1 MYQLGVRAFAVFFD
15 DISGEGVN
23 ADKQAELLNYLDNNF
38 INQKKDMLSL
48 ILCPTEYNKSWSN
61 IEDGY
66 LPTLGKK
73 LNPSIHVMWTGD
85 RVIADIETQGLE
97 WINKH
102 IERKAYVWWNFPVSD
117 YVRDHLLMGPA
128 YGLDTE
134 AGDLMSG
141 VMTNPMEFAEAS
153 KMAIYSVANYAW
165 NVENYNSMQTWVNA
179 LKHVMPNNYEAFRTF
194 SIHNADLGPNGHG
207 NRRDESWEF

>member
-1 MYQLGVRAFAVFFD
+1 MLFRSLVDVAIKNHVDFVWAIHPGQDIKWNDEDRDLLMAKFETMYQLGVRAFAVFFD

-23 ADKQAELLNYLDNNF
+23 ADKQAELMNYLDNNF
-38 INQKKDMLSL
+38 IQPKQDMLPL

-61 IEDGY
+61 ISKGY
-66 LPTLGKK
+66 LPTLGSK

-85 RVIADIETQGLE
+85 RVIADIEVQGLQ
-97 WINKH
+97 WINQH

-134 AGDLMSG
+134 AADLMSEIG
-141 VMTNPMEFAEAS
+141 RA
-153 KMAIYSVANYAW
+153 
-165 NVENYNSMQTWVNA
+165 
-179 LKHVMPNNYEAFRTF
+179 HV
-194 SIHNADLGPNGHG
+194 
-207 NRRDESWEF
+207 